1 MHRHKCF
8 GFFQELRSP
17 AYLWW
22 WLQAWVSLSNETSK
36 SSEIPLDVSLQHRLG
51 QSQALSLHQV
61 HFQDPPV
68 QASLIWHAHWFWLSP
83 ANSFTGLITPSHIL
97 NFSRYPMSPFSSFFL
112 FLQQRSQAQTG
123 QTNATAVHPQSPE
136 LLAAGQ
142 GAQPL
147 RSQASNGEMENQTSN
162 GCANW
167 PRAGCFREEGVGSMV
182 SLVLPHLGQC
192 PSSKIDSGKIRKEP

>member
-1 MHRHKCF
+1 MHRHRCF

-97 NFSRYPMSPFSSFFL
+97 NFSCYPMSPFSSFFL
-112 FLQQRSQAQTG
+112 LFPLSPTALTSADWANKRNCRASAIAWTACRRSRSSASQKPSVEWRNGKPNVKRLRKLASRWLLSRRRRRIDG
-123 QTNATAVHPQSPE
+123 LPCPSP
-136 LLAAGQ
+136 
-142 GAQPL
+142 
-147 RSQASNGEMENQTSN
+147 S
-162 GCANW
+162 
-167 PRAGCFREEGVGSMV
+167 GSM
-182 SLVLPHLGQC
+182 SF
-192 PSSKIDSGKIRKEP
+192 